1 MATISYWQVLRLPQV
16 SELLTCAC
24 LARLAGRMFDL
35 TIILYSLR
43 QFGSPALT
51 GWVAFAA
58 FGPGL
63 IASPFAGAL
72 LDRLRAPL
80 AIIVDMLI
88 NAGLLLALIFIDH
101 AGQLGPA
108 SLIVLVTMCSLTS
121 PLSASGIRVLIP
133 RLVPGDGLERANALD
148 TGSYALIEVVG
159 PALAG
164 GLFGFAGSAATM
176 MVIVILY
183 SLAAVSL
190 VPILRAARTPTA
202 RRPTT
207 LIGDAVAGLAHVARH
222 PTLRG
227 LAIAY
232 SIYQMS
238 WGVLLVVVPVAVIR
252 ALGPTANADLMV
264 GALWAACGLAGGLGA
279 LLAGQVRSIGR
290 ERQMIGFSIAAM
302 AVAIYPIASS
312 LGLYG
317 LAAGIIIMGFLEG
330 PADVGLL
337 TLRQRR
343 TAPEW
348 LGRVLTVSMSLNVS
362 GLPLGSAIGG
372 SLVSYS
378 VDAAL
383 IFAAMASVIAAIATF
398 LLIPRQPNFKAE
410 RVYHPTH
417 Y

>member
-1 MATISYWQVLRLPQV
+1 
-16 SELLTCAC
+16 
-24 LARLAGRMFDL
+24 MFDL
-35 TIILYSLR
+35 AIILYTLR
-43 QFGSPALT
+43 RFGSPALT

-88 NAGLLLALIFIDH
+88 TAGLLLALIFIDR

-121 PLSASGIRVLIP
+121 PLSASGIRVLVP
-133 RLVPGDGLERANALD
+133 RLVPADGLERANALD

-164 GLFGFAGSAATM
+164 GLFGFAGPAATM
-176 MVIVILY
+176 MVIVIFY
-183 SLAAVSL
+183 VLAATSL
-190 VPILRAARTPTA
+190 IPILRAAKTPTA
-202 RRPTT
+202 RRPAI
-207 LIGDAVAGLAHVARH
+207 LIGEAVAGLAHVARH

-232 SIYQMS
+232 SIYQIS

-252 ALGPTANADLMV
+252 ALGPTANADLTV

-290 ERQMIGFSIAAM
+290 ERQIIGLSIAAM
-302 AVAIYPIASS
+302 AVAIYPLAAS

-317 LAAGIIIMGFLEG
+317 LAAGIMIMGFLEG

-383 IFAAMASVIAAIATF
+383 IFAAVASVIAAIATF
-398 LLIPRQPNFKAE
+398 LLIPRQPNFKAD
-410 RVYHPTH
+410 RGYHLTH
-417 Y
+417 S

>member
-1 MATISYWQVLRLPQV
+1 
-16 SELLTCAC
+16 
-24 LARLAGRMFDL
+24 MFDL
-35 TIILYSLR
+35 AIILYTLR
-43 QFGSPALT
+43 RFGSPALT
-51 GWVAFAA
+51 GWVALAA

-88 NAGLLLALIFIDH
+88 TAGLLLALIFIDQ

-121 PLSASGIRVLIP
+121 PLSASGIRVLVP
-133 RLVPGDGLERANALD
+133 RLVPADGLERANALD

-164 GLFGFAGSAATM
+164 GLFGFAGPAATM
-176 MVIVILY
+176 MVIVIFY
-183 SLAAVSL
+183 ALAATSL
-190 VPILRAARTPTA
+190 IPILRAAKTPTA

-207 LIGDAVAGLAHVARH
+207 LIGEAVAGLAHIARH

-238 WGVLLVVVPVAVIR
+238 WGVLLVVVPVAVIH
-252 ALGPTANADLMV
+252 ALGPTANADLTV

-279 LLAGQVRSIGR
+279 LLAGQVRLIGR
-290 ERQMIGFSIAAM
+290 ERQMIGLSIAAM
-302 AVAIYPIASS
+302 AVAIYPLAAS

-317 LAAGIIIMGFLEG
+317 LAAGIMIMGFLEG

-410 RVYHPTH
+410 RGYHLTH
-417 Y
+417 S

>member
-1 MATISYWQVLRLPQV
+1 
-16 SELLTCAC
+16 
-24 LARLAGRMFDL
+24 MFDL
-35 TIILYSLR
+35 AIILYTLR
-43 QFGSPALT
+43 RFGSPALT

-88 NAGLLLALIFIDH
+88 TAGLLLALIFIDQ

-121 PLSASGIRVLIP
+121 PLSASGIRVLVP
-133 RLVPGDGLERANALD
+133 RLVPADGLERANALD

-164 GLFGFAGSAATM
+164 GLFGFAGPAATM
-176 MVIVILY
+176 MVIVIFY
-183 SLAAVSL
+183 ALAATSL
-190 VPILRAARTPTA
+190 IPILRAGKTPTA

-207 LIGDAVAGLAHVARH
+207 LIGEAVAGLAHIARH

-238 WGVLLVVVPVAVIR
+238 WGVLLVVVPVAVIH
-252 ALGPTANADLMV
+252 ALGPTANADLTV

-279 LLAGQVRSIGR
+279 LLAGQVRLIGR
-290 ERQMIGFSIAAM
+290 ERQMIGLSIAAM
-302 AVAIYPIASS
+302 AVAIYPLAAS

-317 LAAGIIIMGFLEG
+317 LAAGIMIMGFLEG

-410 RVYHPTH
+410 RGYHLTH
-417 Y
+417 S

>member
-1 MATISYWQVLRLPQV
+1 
-16 SELLTCAC
+16 
-24 LARLAGRMFDL
+24 MFDL
-35 TIILYSLR
+35 AIILYTLR
-43 QFGSPALT
+43 RFGSPALT

-80 AIIVDMLI
+80 AIIVDLLI
-88 NAGLLLALIFIDH
+88 TAGLVLALIFLDQ
-101 AGQLGPA
+101 AEQLGSA

-133 RLVPGDGLERANALD
+133 RLVPDDALERANALD

-164 GLFGFAGSAATM
+164 GLFGFAGPAATM
-176 MVIVILY
+176 SVIVIFY
-183 SLAAVSL
+183 ALAATSL
-190 VPILRAARTPTA
+190 IPILRTAKTPTA
-202 RRPTT
+202 GQPKT
-207 LIGDAVAGLAHVARH
+207 LIGEAVAGLAHVARH

-238 WGVLLVVVPVAVIR
+238 WGVLLVVVPVAVFR
-252 ALGPTANADLMV
+252 ALGPSANADLTV

-279 LLAGQVRSIGR
+279 LLAGQVRLTGR

-302 AVAIYPIASS
+302 AVAIYPVAAS

-317 LAAGIIIMGFLEG
+317 LAAGIMIMGFLEG

-362 GLPLGSAIGG
+362 GLPLGSVIGG

-383 IFAAMASVIAAIATF
+383 IFAALASVIAAIATF
-398 LLIPRQPNFKAE
+398 LLIPREPNFKAE
-410 RVYHPTH
+410 RGYHPTDS
-417 Y
+417 

>member
-1 MATISYWQVLRLPQV
+1 
-16 SELLTCAC
+16 
-24 LARLAGRMFDL
+24 MFDL
-35 TIILYSLR
+35 AIILYTLR
-43 QFGSPALT
+43 RFGSPALT

-80 AIIVDMLI
+80 AITVDMLI
-88 NAGLLLALIFIDH
+88 TAGLLLTLIFIDQ

-133 RLVPGDGLERANALD
+133 RLVPADGLERANALD

-164 GLFGFAGSAATM
+164 GLFGFAGPAATM
-176 MVIVILY
+176 MVIVIFY
-183 SLAAVSL
+183 ALAATSL
-190 VPILRAARTPTA
+190 IPILRAAKSPTA

-207 LIGDAVAGLAHVARH
+207 LIGEAVAGLAHIARH

-238 WGVLLVVVPVAVIR
+238 WGVMLVVVPVAVIH
-252 ALGPTANADLMV
+252 ALGATANADLTV
-264 GALWAACGLAGGLGA
+264 GALWAACGVAGGLGA
-279 LLAGQVRSIGR
+279 LLAGQVRSIGC
-290 ERQMIGFSIAAM
+290 ERQMIGLSIAAM
-302 AVAIYPIASS
+302 AVAIYPLAAS

-317 LAAGIIIMGFLEG
+317 LGAGIMIMGFLEG

-383 IFAAMASVIAAIATF
+383 IFAAMASVVAAIATF
-398 LLIPRQPNFKAE
+398 LLIPREPNFKAE
-410 RVYHPTH
+410 RG
-417 Y
+417 

>member
-1 MATISYWQVLRLPQV
+1 
-16 SELLTCAC
+16 
-24 LARLAGRMFDL
+24 MFDL
-35 TIILYSLR
+35 AIILYTLR
-43 QFGSPALT
+43 RFGSPALT

-88 NAGLLLALIFIDH
+88 TAGLLLALIFIDQ

-121 PLSASGIRVLIP
+121 PLSASGIRVLVP
-133 RLVPGDGLERANALD
+133 RLVPADGLERANALD

-164 GLFGFAGSAATM
+164 GLFGFAGPAATM
-176 MVIVILY
+176 MVIVIFY
-183 SLAAVSL
+183 ALAATSL
-190 VPILRAARTPTA
+190 IPILRAAKTPTA

-207 LIGDAVAGLAHVARH
+207 LIGEAVAGLAHIARH

-238 WGVLLVVVPVAVIR
+238 WGVLLVVVPVAVIH
-252 ALGPTANADLMV
+252 ALGPTANADLTV

-290 ERQMIGFSIAAM
+290 ERQIIGLSIAAM
-302 AVAIYPIASS
+302 AVAIYPLAAS

-317 LAAGIIIMGFLEG
+317 LAAGIMIMGFLEG

-398 LLIPRQPNFKAE
+398 LLIPRQPNFKAD
-410 RVYHPTH
+410 RGYHLTH
-417 Y
+417 S

>member
-1 MATISYWQVLRLPQV
+1 
-16 SELLTCAC
+16 
-24 LARLAGRMFDL
+24 MFDL
-35 TIILYSLR
+35 AIILYTLR
-43 QFGSPALT
+43 RFGSPALT
-51 GWVAFAA
+51 GWVACAA

-88 NAGLLLALIFIDH
+88 TAGLLLALIFIDQ

-121 PLSASGIRVLIP
+121 PLSASGIRVLVP
-133 RLVPGDGLERANALD
+133 RLVPADGLERANALD

-164 GLFGFAGSAATM
+164 GLFGFAGPAATM
-176 MVIVILY
+176 MVIVIFY
-183 SLAAVSL
+183 ALAATSL
-190 VPILRAARTPTA
+190 IPILRATKTPTA

-207 LIGDAVAGLAHVARH
+207 LIGEAVAGLAHIARH

-238 WGVLLVVVPVAVIR
+238 WGVLLVVVPVAVIH
-252 ALGPTANADLMV
+252 ALGPTANADLTV

-290 ERQMIGFSIAAM
+290 ERQIIGLSIAAM
-302 AVAIYPIASS
+302 AVAIYPLAAS

-317 LAAGIIIMGFLEG
+317 LAAGIMIMGFLEG

-398 LLIPRQPNFKAE
+398 VLIPRQPNFKAE
-410 RVYHPTH
+410 RGYHLTH
-417 Y
+417 S

>member
-1 MATISYWQVLRLPQV
+1 
-16 SELLTCAC
+16 
-24 LARLAGRMFDL
+24 LAGRMFDL
-35 TIILYSLR
+35 AIILYTLR
-43 QFGSPALT
+43 RFGSPALT

-80 AIIVDMLI
+80 AIVVDMLI
-88 NAGLLLALIFIDH
+88 TAGLLLALIFIDQ
-101 AGQLGPA
+101 AAQLGQA

-121 PLSASGIRVLIP
+121 PLSASGIRVLVP
-133 RLVPGDGLERANALD
+133 RLVPADGLERANALD

-164 GLFGFAGSAATM
+164 GLFGFAGPAATM
-176 MVIVILY
+176 MVIVIFY
-183 SLAAVSL
+183 ALAATSL
-190 VPILRAARTPTA
+190 IPILRAAKTPTA

-207 LIGDAVAGLAHVARH
+207 LIGEAVAGLAHIARH

-238 WGVLLVVVPVAVIR
+238 WGVLLVVVPVAVIH
-252 ALGPTANADLMV
+252 ALGPTANADLTV

-279 LLAGQVRSIGR
+279 LVAGQVRSIGR
-290 ERQMIGFSIAAM
+290 ERQMIGLSIAAM
-302 AVAIYPIASS
+302 AVAIYPLAAS

-317 LAAGIIIMGFLEG
+317 LAAGIMIMGFLEG

-398 LLIPRQPNFKAE
+398 LLIPRQPNFRAE
-410 RVYHPTH
+410 RGYHLTH
-417 Y
+417 S

>member
-1 MATISYWQVLRLPQV
+1 
-16 SELLTCAC
+16 
-24 LARLAGRMFDL
+24 MFDL
-35 TIILYSLR
+35 AIILYTLR
-43 QFGSPALT
+43 RFGSPALT

-88 NAGLLLALIFIDH
+88 TAGLLLALIFVDQ

-121 PLSASGIRVLIP
+121 PLGASGIRVLVP
-133 RLVPGDGLERANALD
+133 RLVPADGLERANALD

-164 GLFGFAGSAATM
+164 GLFGFAGPAATM
-176 MVIVILY
+176 MVIVIFY
-183 SLAAVSL
+183 ALAATSL
-190 VPILRAARTPTA
+190 IPILRAAKTPTA

-207 LIGDAVAGLAHVARH
+207 LIGEAVAGLAHIARH

-238 WGVLLVVVPVAVIR
+238 WGVLLVVVPVAVIH
-252 ALGPTANADLMV
+252 ALGPTANADLTV

-302 AVAIYPIASS
+302 AVAIYPLAAS

-317 LAAGIIIMGFLEG
+317 LAAGIMIMGFLEG

-398 LLIPRQPNFKAE
+398 LLIPRQPNFRAE
-410 RVYHPTH
+410 RGYHLTH
-417 Y
+417 S

>member
-1 MATISYWQVLRLPQV
+1 MTISYWWVLRLPQV
-16 SELLTCAC
+16 SELLACAC

-35 TIILYSLR
+35 AIILYTLR
-43 QFGSPALT
+43 RFGSPALT

-88 NAGLLLALIFIDH
+88 TAGLLLALIFIDQ
-101 AGQLGPA
+101 AEQLGPA

-133 RLVPGDGLERANALD
+133 RLVPDDALERANALD

-164 GLFGFAGSAATM
+164 GLFGFAGPAATM
-176 MVIVILY
+176 IVIVIFY
-183 SLAAVSL
+183 ELAATSL
-190 VPILRAARTPTA
+190 IPILRTAKTPTVGQ
-202 RRPTT
+202 PTT
-207 LIGDAVAGLAHVARH
+207 LIGEAVAGLAHVARH

-238 WGVLLVVVPVAVIR
+238 WGVLLVVVPVAVFR
-252 ALGPTANADLMV
+252 ALGPSANADLTV

-279 LLAGQVRSIGR
+279 LLAGQVRLTGR

-302 AVAIYPIASS
+302 AVAIYPVAAS
-312 LGLYG
+312 LGLSG
-317 LAAGIIIMGFLEG
+317 LAAGIMIMGFLEG

-362 GLPLGSAIGG
+362 GLPLGSVIGG

-383 IFAAMASVIAAIATF
+383 IFAALASVIAAIATF
-398 LLIPRQPNFKAE
+398 LLIPREPNFKAE
-410 RVYHPTH
+410 RGYHPTDS
-417 Y
+417 

>member
-1 MATISYWQVLRLPQV
+1 
-16 SELLTCAC
+16 
-24 LARLAGRMFDL
+24 MFDL
-35 TIILYSLR
+35 AIILYTLR
-43 QFGSPALT
+43 RFGSPALT

-63 IASPFAGAL
+63 IARPFAGAL

-88 NAGLLLALIFIDH
+88 TAGLLLALIFIDQ
-101 AGQLGPA
+101 AEQLGPA

-133 RLVPGDGLERANALD
+133 RLVPDDALERANALD

-164 GLFGFAGSAATM
+164 GLFGFAGPAATM
-176 MVIVILY
+176 IVIVIFY
-183 SLAAVSL
+183 ALAATSL
-190 VPILRAARTPTA
+190 IPILRTAKTPTA
-202 RRPTT
+202 GQPTT
-207 LIGDAVAGLAHVARH
+207 LIGEAVAGLAHIARH

-238 WGVLLVVVPVAVIR
+238 WGALLVVVPVAVFR
-252 ALGPTANADLMV
+252 ALGPSANADLTV

-279 LLAGQVRSIGR
+279 LLAGQVRLTGR

-302 AVAIYPIASS
+302 AVAIYPVAAS

-317 LAAGIIIMGFLEG
+317 LAAGIMIMGFLEG

-362 GLPLGSAIGG
+362 GLPLGSVIGG

-383 IFAAMASVIAAIATF
+383 IFAALASVIAAIATF
-398 LLIPRQPNFKAE
+398 LLIPREPNFKAE
-410 RVYHPTH
+410 RGYHPTDS
-417 Y
+417 

>member
-1 MATISYWQVLRLPQV
+1 
-16 SELLTCAC
+16 
-24 LARLAGRMFDL
+24 MFDL
-35 TIILYSLR
+35 AIILYTLR
-43 QFGSPALT
+43 RFGSPALT

-88 NAGLLLALIFIDH
+88 TAGLVLALIFLDQ
-101 AGQLGPA
+101 AEQLGSA

-133 RLVPGDGLERANALD
+133 RLVPDDALERANALD
-148 TGSYALIEVVG
+148 TGSYALIEVIG

-164 GLFGFAGSAATM
+164 GLFGFAGPATTM
-176 MVIVILY
+176 IVIVIFY
-183 SLAAVSL
+183 ALAATSL
-190 VPILRAARTPTA
+190 IPILRTAKTPTA
-202 RRPTT
+202 GQPTT
-207 LIGDAVAGLAHVARH
+207 LIGEAVAGLAHIARH

-238 WGVLLVVVPVAVIR
+238 WGVLLVVVPVAVFR
-252 ALGPTANADLMV
+252 ALGPSANADLTV

-279 LLAGQVRSIGR
+279 LLAGQVRLTGR

-302 AVAIYPIASS
+302 AVAIYPVAAS

-317 LAAGIIIMGFLEG
+317 LAAGIMIMGFLEG

-362 GLPLGSAIGG
+362 GLPLGSVIGG

-383 IFAAMASVIAAIATF
+383 IFAALASVIAAIATF
-398 LLIPRQPNFKAE
+398 LLIPREPNFKAE
-410 RVYHPTH
+410 RGYHSTDS
-417 Y
+417 

>member
-1 MATISYWQVLRLPQV
+1 
-16 SELLTCAC
+16 
-24 LARLAGRMFDL
+24 MFDL
-35 TIILYSLR
+35 AIILYTLR
-43 QFGSPALT
+43 RFGSPALT

-88 NAGLLLALIFIDH
+88 TAGLVLALIFLDQ
-101 AGQLGPA
+101 AEQLGSA

-133 RLVPGDGLERANALD
+133 RLVPDDALERANALD

-164 GLFGFAGSAATM
+164 GLFGFAGPAATM
-176 MVIVILY
+176 IVIVIFY
-183 SLAAVSL
+183 ALAATSL
-190 VPILRAARTPTA
+190 IPILRTAKTPTA
-202 RRPTT
+202 GQPTT
-207 LIGDAVAGLAHVARH
+207 LIGEAVAGLAHIARH

-238 WGVLLVVVPVAVIR
+238 WRVLLVVVPVAVFR
-252 ALGPTANADLMV
+252 ALGPSANADLTV

-279 LLAGQVRSIGR
+279 LLAGQVRLTGR

-302 AVAIYPIASS
+302 AVAIYPVAVS

-317 LAAGIIIMGFLEG
+317 LAAGIMIMGFLEG

-362 GLPLGSAIGG
+362 GLPLGSVIGG

-383 IFAAMASVIAAIATF
+383 IFAALASVIAAIATF
-398 LLIPRQPNFKAE
+398 LLIPREPNFKAE
-410 RVYHPTH
+410 RGYHPTH
-417 Y
+417 S

>member
-1 MATISYWQVLRLPQV
+1 MTVSYRQVLRLPQV
-16 SELLTCAC
+16 SELLACAC

-35 TIILYSLR
+35 AIILYTLR
-43 QFGSPALT
+43 RFGSPALT

-72 LDRLRAPL
+72 LDRLRAPF
-80 AIIVDMLI
+80 AILVDMLI
-88 NAGLLLALIFIDH
+88 TSGLLLALIFIDQ

-121 PLSASGIRVLIP
+121 PLSASGIRVLVP
-133 RLVPGDGLERANALD
+133 RLVPADGLERANALD

-164 GLFGFAGSAATM
+164 GLFGFAGPVATM
-176 MVIVILY
+176 MVIVIFY
-183 SLAAVSL
+183 ALAAISL
-190 VPILRAARTPTA
+190 IPILRAAKTPTA
-202 RRPTT
+202 HRPTT
-207 LIGDAVAGLAHVARH
+207 LIGEAVAGLAHIARH

-238 WGVLLVVVPVAVIR
+238 WGVLLVVVPVAVIH
-252 ALGPTANADLMV
+252 ALGPTANADLTV

-290 ERQMIGFSIAAM
+290 ERQMIGLSIAAM
-302 AVAIYPIASS
+302 AVAIYPLAAS

-317 LAAGIIIMGFLEG
+317 LAAGIMIMGFLEG

-378 VDAAL
+378 VDVAL
-383 IFAAMASVIAAIATF
+383 IFAAMALVIAAIATF
-398 LLIPRQPNFKAE
+398 LLIPR
-410 RVYHPTH
+410 
-417 Y
+417 

>member
-1 MATISYWQVLRLPQV
+1 
-16 SELLTCAC
+16 
-24 LARLAGRMFDL
+24 MFDL
-35 TIILYSLR
+35 AIILYTLR
-43 QFGSPALT
+43 RFGSPALT

-88 NAGLLLALIFIDH
+88 TAGLLLALIFIDQ

-121 PLSASGIRVLIP
+121 PLSASGIRVLVP
-133 RLVPGDGLERANALD
+133 RLVPADGLERANALD

-164 GLFGFAGSAATM
+164 GLFGFAGPAATM
-176 MVIVILY
+176 MVIVIFY
-183 SLAAVSL
+183 ALAATSL
-190 VPILRAARTPTA
+190 IPILRAAKTPTA

-207 LIGDAVAGLAHVARH
+207 LIGEAVAGLAHIARH

-238 WGVLLVVVPVAVIR
+238 WGVLLVVVPVAVIH
-252 ALGPTANADLMV
+252 ALGPTANADLTV

-290 ERQMIGFSIAAM
+290 ERQIIGLSIAAM
-302 AVAIYPIASS
+302 AVAIYPLAAS

-317 LAAGIIIMGFLEG
+317 LAAGIMIMGFLEG

-398 LLIPRQPNFKAE
+398 VLIPRQPNFKAE
-410 RVYHPTH
+410 RGYHLTH
-417 Y
+417 S